1 METMKVLGVDCNNCA
16 AHVQDALKGV
26 NGIQGI
32 DIRLP
37 EKVAL
42 VTFDPSKITKK
53 DIADKVE
60 DVGYDVE

>member
-1 METMKVLGVDCNNCA
+1 METMKVFGVDCKHCA

-26 NGIQGI
+26 NGIEGI

-42 VTFDPSKITKK
+42 VTFDPSKITKEH
-53 DIADKVE
+53 IAAKVE
-60 DVGYDVE
+60 DIGYDVD